1 MTVTRRRF
9 LAGASASAAALAAP
23 AIIGRAQAA
32 DTIKF
37 VSILDQS
44 GGLDI
49 YGKPMVDTTRMAI
62 DEMNAAGGLL
72 GKQIELKVYDPQS
85 TIQFY
90 TQYATQA
97 AAGDKADVVHAG
109 ITSASREAIR
119 PTFARFRTLYFY
131 NVLYEGG
138 VCDLNNFCTGSTPAQ
153 TVEKLVPYTMNK
165 WGKKVYIVAA
175 DYNYGQITAQWVQ
188 KYVADNGGEA
198 VETEFFPLDVTNFGP
213 TIKKIQAAKPDM
225 VMSALVGGA
234 HVSFYR
240 QYAAAGMNKSVPI
253 ASTTFGVGNEHKLIS
268 AEEGDGM
275 ICSYS
280 YFEEIDTPAN
290 RDFVARFKAHR
301 GEGAPALNELAAR
314 AYEGAY
320 LWAEGVKQAGTVER
334 MPVIEALRT
343 GLSYDG
349 PSGRVTI
356 EPKTNHCLQNVYIAE
371 LKDQAFNILEVYE
384 DQPPTDTLLVC
395 DLVADPNQSV
405 FKFENGLEAAGIKM

>member
-1 MTVTRRRF
+1 MTLTRRNF
-9 LAGASASAAALAAP
+9 LAGASAAALAGP

-32 DTIKF
+32 DPIRF

-49 YGKPMVDTTRMAI
+49 YGKPMVDTTRMAV
-62 DEMNAAGGLL
+62 DEINAAGGLL
-72 GKQIELKVYDPQS
+72 GREVELKVYDPQS
-85 TIQFY
+85 SIQFY

-97 AAGDKADVVHAG
+97 AVGDKADVVHAG

-119 PTFARFRTLYFY
+119 PTFSRYQTLYFY
-131 NVLYEGG
+131 NVQYEGG

-153 TVEKLVPYTMNK
+153 TVEKLVPHTMNK

-175 DYNYGQITAQWVQ
+175 DYNYGQITAQWVR
-188 KYVADNGGEA
+188 KFVVDNGGET

-240 QYAAAGMNKSVPI
+240 QYAAAGMNRNVPI

-275 ICSYS
+275 ICAYS

-301 GEGAPALNELAAR
+301 GEGAPGLNELATR
-314 AYEGAY
+314 SYEGAW
-320 LWAEGVKQAGTVER
+320 LWAEAVKQAGTAER
-334 MPVIEALRT
+334 MPVIEALRA
-343 GLSYDG
+343 GLSYNG

-356 EPKTNHCLQNVYIAE
+356 DPKTNHARQNVYLAE
-371 LKDQAFNILEVYE
+371 LKNQTFDILEVHE
-384 DQPPTDTLLVC
+384 DQPPADTLLVC

-405 FKFENGLEAAGIKM
+405 FKFENGLEAAGIEM